1 MDHIVESSAVEDF
14 DNWPSKKIIPDFLDL
29 DRKLNGDPLTSMHL
43 FELDRKLNSDP
54 IPSPASPSIQKL
66 SPIIELEDKQACEID
81 DDQQLHRSKLIHMTM
96 SHKVNLS
103 SICTFVSSI
112 LFIVILI
119 HVSLIS

>member
-1 MDHIVESSAVEDF
+1 MDHIDESSAVEDF
-14 DNWPSKKIIPDFLDL
+14 DNRPSKKIKCSEPEFLD
-29 DRKLNGDPLTSMHL
+29 S
-43 FELDRKLNSDP
+43 DRKLNSDP

-112 LFIVILI
+112 IFIVILI